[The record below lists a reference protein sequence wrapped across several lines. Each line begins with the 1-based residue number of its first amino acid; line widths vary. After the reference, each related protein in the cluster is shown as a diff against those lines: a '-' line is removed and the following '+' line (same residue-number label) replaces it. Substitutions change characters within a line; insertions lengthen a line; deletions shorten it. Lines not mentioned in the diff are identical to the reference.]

1 MADFVYDQIEATNL
15 KTPNIDTVS
24 AGALN
29 IGTTTAT
36 SINVGTGSTNVT
48 IAGTPFTSA
57 TATKGYLLAGDG
69 TSFGEVAVTFPADE
83 GKSLVA
89 RAAAGRG
96 VQWETVAG
104 GGGTPV
110 SWLAADID
118 TTTALSPVATLDTDR
133 SEYGIVN
140 TNMAVLNLDL
150 DLTTDGTGPSSS
162 LQFDIPVAKGISAA
176 GASGTRYTS
185 TVWIDDGS
193 SVALGALWLDS
204 GVGSGDRVTV
214 TTTGLFENTTS
225 YRILGNVS
233 YRIV

>member
-1 MADFVYDQIEATNL
+1 MADFVYDQIEATNI
-15 KTPNIDTVS
+15 KTGIIDTVS
-24 AGALN
+24 AQTLY
-29 IGTTTAT
+29 IGTSNAT
-36 SINVGTGSTNVT
+36 DITIGTGSTNVT
-48 IAGTPFTSA
+48 IAGSIFAPGTPA
-57 TATKGYLLAGDG
+57 KGSILAGNG
-69 TSFGEVAVTFPADE
+69 TSFGDVIVSFPADE
-83 GKSLVA
+83 GRVLVA

-96 VQWETVAG
+96 LAWETVAG
-104 GGGTPV
+104 GGGSPV
-110 SWLAADID
+110 SWLPADIN
-118 TTTALSPVATLDTDR
+118 TTITLSPVATVDTDR

-140 TNMAVLNLDL
+140 TNMATLNLDL

-193 SVALGALWLDS
+193 SVALGVLWLDS

-214 TTTGLFENTTS
+214 TTTGLFENNTS

-233 YRIV
+233 YRI